1 MVIPRSARRW
11 LNLPG
16 RIALILGLGALHTSG
31 AQADTAKNH
40 EGGLGDALI
49 RSEGEKIFLSEG
61 GRETELRL
69 AATPERDRL
78 LQLLQG
84 YGPAGVKLD
93 SDPRLIMS
101 GGGGSGFTWVPE
113 RKDTDAPTSKAATSP
128 PKDPTPPEK
137 TEPPK
142 KATAGGNKG

>member
-1 MVIPRSARRW
+1 MVIPRSVRRW

-16 RIALILGLGALHTSG
+16 SIALILGLGALPTAG
-31 AQADTAKNH
+31 AQADKAKDH
-40 EGGLGDALI
+40 EGGLGEALI
-49 RSEGEKIFLSEG
+49 RTEGEKIFLSEG
-61 GRETELRL
+61 GRETELPL
-69 AATPERDRL
+69 TATPERDHLLRL
-78 LQLLQG
+78 LQD

-93 SDPRLIMS
+93 LDPRLIMS

-113 RKDTDAPTSKAATSP
+113 KKDTDAPTPKAATSP

-142 KATAGGNKG
+142 KATAGNKG